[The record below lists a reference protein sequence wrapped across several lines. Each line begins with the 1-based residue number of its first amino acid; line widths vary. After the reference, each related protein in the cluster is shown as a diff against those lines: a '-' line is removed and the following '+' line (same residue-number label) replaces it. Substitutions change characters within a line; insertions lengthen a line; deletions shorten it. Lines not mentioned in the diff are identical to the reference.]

1 MTAQDTEQVYR
12 KLQEALAG
20 RPEIIFAYLH
30 GSFAQGLPYHDL
42 DVALY
47 LAPGFEDAFEYEMQL
62 SVELTQR
69 LGLPVDVHVLNEA
82 PLGFQHSAL
91 QGRLLL
97 VRHEVLLTDFIEQV
111 SRAYAEFV
119 HLGRAYLREVTS

>member
-1 MTAQDTEQVYR
+1 MTAQDKAYR
-12 KLQEALAG
+12 ELQEALAG
-20 RPEIIFAYLH
+20 RPEVAFAYLH

-47 LAPGFEDAFEYEMQL
+47 LSSVPEDTFEYGMQL

-69 LGLPVDVHVLNEA
+69 LGFPVDVRILNEA

-91 QGRLLL
+91 QGEVLL
-97 VRHEVLLTDFIEQV
+97 VRDEDLLTDFIEQV
-111 SRAYAEFV
+111 SRDYAEFAY
-119 HLGRAYLREVTS
+119 LGRAYLREVTS